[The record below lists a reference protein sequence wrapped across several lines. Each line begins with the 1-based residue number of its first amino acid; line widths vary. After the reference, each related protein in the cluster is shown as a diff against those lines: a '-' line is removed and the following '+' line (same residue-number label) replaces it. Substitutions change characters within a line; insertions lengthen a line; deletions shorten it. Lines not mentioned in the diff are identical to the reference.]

1 LTLPYPEYGSTR
13 AFPIIVDSLFGYRVT
28 SMSPDAPVTALPVA
42 EFATAKTVELGARA
56 TLTKVKLN
64 ADVDSQV
71 MVIF

>member
-1 LTLPYPEYGSTR
+1 MTLPYPEYGSTR
-13 AFPIIVDSLFGYRVT
+13 AFPIIVESLFGYRVT
-28 SMSPDAPVTALPVA
+28 FITPDAPVTALPVA

-64 ADVDSQV
+64 ADVDSPV